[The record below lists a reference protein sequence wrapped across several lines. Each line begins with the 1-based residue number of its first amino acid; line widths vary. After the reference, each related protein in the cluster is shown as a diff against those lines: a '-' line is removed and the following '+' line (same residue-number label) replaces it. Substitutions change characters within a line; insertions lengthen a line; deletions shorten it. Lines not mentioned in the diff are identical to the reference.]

1 LADRQLQRAHG
12 SLRLGAIVAAT
23 VLLHAAPTVA
33 YARQGA
39 AQKDL
44 PDSLGAPLAVARAP
58 LDFSAAQLRNARVL
72 RARLETRF
80 GIKRLFRE
88 RGLTYPAE
96 EIFVRVFKRER
107 ILELWVRPA
116 GAPTFALLKQYM
128 VCALRGELG
137 PKRAQGDG
145 QTPEGFYEIDQFNPN
160 SQYHLSLHVDYPNRS
175 DRTLGGSA
183 NLGGDIFIHGGCET
197 EGCIAV
203 TNDAIKELYWIG
215 VEARAAGQERIP
227 VHIFPARMTAEELT
241 LLERRFADRP
251 GLVAFWTSLKPGY
264 DYFERNRLLPPIRV
278 DEAGRYMLL
287 GEAADG
293 AKLSTARSR

>member
-1 LADRQLQRAHG
+1 MADRQLQRAHG

-58 LDFSAAQLRNARVL
+58 LDFYAAQLRNARVL

-227 VHIFPARMTAEELT
+227 VHIFPARMTAEELA